1 GDSASHDAV
10 FRQTRAQASSGNIT
24 EVAEI
29 AKLYADNYAS
39 FRRER
44 AERIHLYPR
53 GLDLGTLV
61 ACQNNMNP
69 QLLFELDRLLQ
80 DENLGV
86 GTIICGVD
94 EEPHIYSISDPGVMT
109 CHDSIG
115 FCAIG
120 FGARQFETLFMYRG
134 YSPFWDW
141 LQALLLM
148 YTAKKRAESSPGVG
162 KYTDFYY
169 FKGNEPGSGFLTPE
183 CLGALECYYEELRAT
198 NKMRFPGT
206 DSI

>member
-1 GDSASHDAV
+1 
-10 FRQTRAQASSGNIT
+10 
-24 EVAEI
+24 
-29 AKLYADNYAS
+29 L
-39 FRRER
+39 
-44 AERIHLYPR
+44 
-53 GLDLGTLV
+53 
-61 ACQNNMNP
+61 
-69 QLLFELDRLLQ
+69 
-80 DENLGV
+80 
-86 GTIICGVD
+86 
-94 EEPHIYSISDPGVMT
+94 
-109 CHDSIG
+109 
-115 FCAIG
+115 
-120 FGARQFETLFMYRG
+120 GARQFETLFMYRG